1 MSSNFFF
8 FCVFLPQP
16 TASQR
21 ESSLR
26 APAQR
31 LLHMLIRFYPTP
43 EFFALSILAWTHST
57 KHLKLLSKIRYII
70 NAYLLTNLV
79 NLHIG
84 ALKQSL
90 CLIYTLGDN
99 VMTDCIPCRL
109 FENKAQIPGERKTI
123 SARLSRFI
131 FSDRCALI

>member
-109 FENKAQIPGERKTI
+109 FENKATNTPVKERPYLQGSPG
-123 SARLSRFI
+123 LS
-131 FSDRCALI
+131 SLTDAP